1 MTLTR
6 EEIQAIRESCKGW
19 YVQKTVVGEDI
30 SSMVRTLCDMA
41 LASLSEREQP
51 LIITKEGMDEAIRML
66 NISNSFIASGH
77 GDKAKVVELIVSN
90 ALQRDDVKVHY
101 AKTAK
106 GE

>member
-6 EEIQAIRESCKGW
+6 EEIQNIRDFCDKSPFDTKFNA
-19 YVQKTVVGEDI
+19 TI
-30 SSMVRTLCDMA
+30 RTLCDMA

-90 ALQRDDVKVHY
+90 AL
-101 AKTAK
+101 
-106 GE
+106 